1 MAWHLSRKKKDM
13 PDGLWMRC
21 DECGATVYKKD
32 VENSLRVCPDCGFHF
47 PLDSGQRI
55 AMTLD
60 PWSFEELFTELTP
73 QDPLGFVDRE
83 AYKDR
88 LQRYGE
94 QTGLKDAMVAGTGS
108 IGGWRVAFGV
118 LDTRFMMGSLGS
130 VMGEKI
136 YRLAEVA
143 TSEHI
148 PMILVVGSG
157 GARMQ
162 EGLVALMQMVKT
174 SAAVALCQEA
184 GVATIALLT
193 NPTTG
198 GTTASF
204 ATETDIII
212 AVLPENPLGL
222 TSLQDL
228 TREGLK
234 LGVAN
239 ARQSALGALT
249 ERLLNRAGLLEPVMA
264 NVRSQTPTA
273 DLLVNQLRTESLD
286 AVIVYEANIAQVREH
301 VEVIRIEHADA
312 KAVQPFAAAKGT
324 RFPRLTQRLLD
335 RIKSDESRRRYK
347 STGFRWLVDGTQ

>member
-212 AVLPENPLGL
+212 AEPGALIGFTGPRVIEETIKQKLPEGFQR
-222 TSLQDL
+222 S
-228 TREGLK
+228 EFM
-234 LGVAN
+234 
-239 ARQSALGALT
+239 
-249 ERLLNRAGLLEPVMA
+249 LE
-264 NVRSQTPTA
+264 
-273 DLLVNQLRTESLD
+273 
-286 AVIVYEANIAQVREH
+286 H
-301 VEVIRIEHADA
+301 
-312 KAVQPFAAAKGT
+312 G
-324 RFPRLTQRLLD
+324 
-335 RIKSDESRRRYK
+335 
-347 STGFRWLVDGTQ
+347 LVDMVVPRSDIRETLAELLSYMQAEGAPPREKQPEDDKPEDTSGTEIIGPANGDQGRGTGDKGLETGDSRPRP

>member
-1 MAWHLSRKKKDM
+1 MAWHFPRKKKDM

-32 VENSLRVCPDCGFHF
+32 VENSLRVCPECGFHF
-47 PLDSGQRI
+47 PLDSAQRI

-60 PWSFEELFTELTP
+60 PWSFEELFPNVAP

-88 LQRYGE
+88 LVRYGE
-94 QTGLKDAMVAGTGS
+94 QTGLKDAMVAGTGT
-108 IGGWRVAFGV
+108 IDGWHVAFGV

-136 YRLAEVA
+136 YRLAETAVR
-143 TSEHI
+143 ERI
-148 PMILVVGSG
+148 PLILVCGSG

-174 SAAVALCQEA
+174 SAGIVMCQEA

-193 NPTTG
+193 DPTTG

-212 AVLPENPLGL
+212 AEP
-222 TSLQDL
+222 
-228 TREGLK
+228 
-234 LGVAN
+234 
-239 ARQSALGALT
+239 GALIGFT
-249 ERLLNRAGLLEPVMA
+249 GPRVIEETIKQKLPDGFQRSEFMLEHGLVDMVVPRSEIRETLAELISYMQAEGAPPREKKPESDEPEKP
-264 NVRSQTPTA
+264 SGG
-273 DLLVNQLRTESLD
+273 
-286 AVIVYEANIAQVREH
+286 
-301 VEVIRIEHADA
+301 EVIGPANSNGNNA
-312 KAVQPFAAAKGT
+312 P
-324 RFPRLTQRLLD
+324 P
-335 RIKSDESRRRYK
+335 DESN
-347 STGFRWLVDGTQ
+347 DAPPQ

>member
-1 MAWHLSRKKKDM
+1 MAWHFSRKKTDM

-60 PWSFEELFTELTP
+60 PWSFEELFADLAP

-88 LQRYGE
+88 LARYSE
-94 QTGLKDAMVAGTGS
+94 QTGLKDAMVVGTGS

-136 YRLAEVA
+136 YRLAEAAVR
-143 TSEHI
+143 ERI
-148 PMILVVGSG
+148 PMILVCGSG

-162 EGLVALMQMVKT
+162 EGMVALMQMVKT

-184 GVATIALLT
+184 GVGTIALLT

-212 AVLPENPLGL
+212 AEPGALIGFTGPRVIEETIKQKLPEGFQRSEFMLEHGL
-222 TSLQDL
+222 VDMVVPRSEIRETLAELLSYMQAEDAPPRETPPEDTDSKDTSGSDVIGPASEQGSGTGD
-228 TREGLK
+228 
-234 LGVAN
+234 
-239 ARQSALGALT
+239 
-249 ERLLNRAGLLEPVMA
+249 ERLE
-264 NVRSQTPTA
+264 TPNPERPPDTH
-273 DLLVNQLRTESLD
+273 
-286 AVIVYEANIAQVREH
+286 NIER
-301 VEVIRIEHADA
+301 
-312 KAVQPFAAAKGT
+312 
-324 RFPRLTQRLLD
+324 
-335 RIKSDESRRRYK
+335 
-347 STGFRWLVDGTQ
+347 

>member
-1 MAWHLSRKKKDM
+1 MAWHFSSKKKDM

-47 PLDSGQRI
+47 PLDSAQRI

-60 PWSFEELFTELTP
+60 PWSFEELFTDLAP

-88 LQRYGE
+88 LVRYSE
-94 QTGLKDAMVAGTGS
+94 QTGLKDAMVAGTGTIS
-108 IGGWRVAFGV
+108 GWRVAFGV

-143 TSEHI
+143 VRERI
-148 PMILVVGSG
+148 PMILVCGSG

-162 EGLVALMQMVKT
+162 EGVVALMQMVKT
-174 SAAVALCQEA
+174 SAAIALCQEA

-212 AVLPENPLGL
+212 AEPGALIGFTGPRVIEETIKQKLPEGFQRSEFMLEHGL
-222 TSLQDL
+222 VDMVVPRSEIRAMLAELISYMQAEGAPPREKRAEDDKPADTS
-228 TREGLK
+228 G
-234 LGVAN
+234 
-239 ARQSALGALT
+239 S
-249 ERLLNRAGLLEPVMA
+249 
-264 NVRSQTPTA
+264 
-273 DLLVNQLRTESLD
+273 
-286 AVIVYEANIAQVREH
+286 
-301 VEVIRIEHADA
+301 EVIGPANGDDTPLA
-312 KAVQPFAAAKGT
+312 
-324 RFPRLTQRLLD
+324 
-335 RIKSDESRRRYK
+335 
-347 STGFRWLVDGTQ
+347 

>member
-21 DECGATVYKKD
+21 NECGATVYKKD

-55 AMTLD
+55 ATTLD
-60 PWSFEELFTELTP
+60 PWSFEELFAELAP

-88 LQRYGE
+88 LARYGE
-94 QTGLKDAMVAGTGS
+94 QTGLKDAIIAGTGY

-118 LDTRFMMGSLGS
+118 LDTRFMMGSMGS

-136 YRLAEVA
+136 YRLAEIA
-143 TSEHI
+143 TSNRI

-162 EGLVALMQMVKT
+162 EGVVALMQMVKT
-174 SAAVALCQEA
+174 SAAVAMCQEA

-212 AVLPENPLGL
+212 AEPGALIGFTGPRVIEETIKQKLPEGFQRSEFMLEHGL
-222 TSLQDL
+222 VDMVVPRADI
-228 TREGLK
+228 REK
-234 LGVAN
+234 
-239 ARQSALGALT
+239 LT
-249 ERLLNRAGLLEPVMA
+249 ELLGYMQAEGAPPREAPPECDEPEDT
-264 NVRSQTPTA
+264 SGT
-273 DLLVNQLRTESLD
+273 
-286 AVIVYEANIAQVREH
+286 
-301 VEVIRIEHADA
+301 EVIGPVNGNH
-312 KAVQPFAAAKGT
+312 G
-324 RFPRLTQRLLD
+324 
-335 RIKSDESRRRYK
+335 
-347 STGFRWLVDGTQ
+347 